1 MEIKSTSSY
10 ATTGVALAVSPNN
23 IPQVM
28 PQVMPQDEWSVKN
41 SSSSQVSE
49 ELGKTGDADLS
60 TEKLENITDGLNDF
74 MQYLNT
80 NLKFVLHQKTDR
92 LIVQIVDI
100 KSQKVLK
107 EAPPREILDVVA
119 KIHDLVG
126 ALIDQKI

>member
-23 IPQVM
+23 M

-49 ELGKTGDADLS
+49 EMGKTRDADLS
-60 TEKLENITDGLNDF
+60 TEKLEGITDGLNDF

-92 LIVQIVDI
+92 LMVQIVDI
-100 KSQKVLK
+100 KSQKVLR
-107 EAPPREILDVVA
+107 EAPPKEILDVVA
-119 KIHDLVG
+119 KIHDLIG

>member
-10 ATTGVALAVSPNN
+10 ANTGGALAVSPNN

-28 PQVMPQDEWSVKN
+28 SQDDWLVKN

-49 ELGKTGDADLS
+49 EMGKTRDADIS
-60 TEKLENITDGLNDF
+60 TEKLEGVTDGLNDF
-74 MQYLNT
+74 MQSLNT

-92 LIVQIVDI
+92 LMVQIVDI

-119 KIHDLVG
+119 KIHDLIG